1 MSFRFIHT
9 ADWQIGK
16 AFSRLPPEAA
26 VELRSQRIRT
36 VERIAEIAQTHR
48 VDAVLVAGDA
58 FDSNEVSDRTIVRTV
73 EALKAFG
80 GLWVFLPGNHDP
92 ALAHSVRTRMREI
105 GLPDSVVIA
114 DTPVAIDRWGAAAV
128 VFFPAPLRRR
138 REALDQTEWFEAAPS
153 PEGCRRIGLAHGS
166 IAGRLPDAASAANEI
181 PMDRAD
187 RAGLGYLAV
196 GDWHGALRIASRTW
210 YAGTPET
217 DRHRANDS
225 GHVHLIELETCRS
238 PERVETL
245 RVGHYSW
252 TKLEVDILDG
262 TCGAVLRALDG
273 IAGEHR
279 RGIVALELAGTI
291 GLSERRRLEREL
303 KAREARFHHLEV
315 DDGRLHDE
323 PTADDLDA
331 VDNSGFVRLAI
342 ERLRAKATDP
352 ADPEAAEARIALRMI
367 YLDHLDRAA

>member
-26 VELRSQRIRT
+26 IELRYQRIRT
-36 VERIAEIAQTHR
+36 VERIAEIAQSHR
-48 VDAVLVAGDA
+48 VDAVLIAGDA
-58 FDSNEVSDRTIVRTV
+58 FDSNEVSDRTIVRTL
-73 EALKAFG
+73 EALKAFD
-80 GLWVFLPGNHDP
+80 GLWVFLPGNHDA
-92 ALAHSVRTRMREI
+92 ALAHSVWTRMREI
-105 GLPDSVVIA
+105 GLPDGVVIA
-114 DTPVAIDRWGAAAV
+114 DTPVAIARWGAAAV
-128 VFFPAPLRRR
+128 VLPAPLRRR
-138 REALDQTEWFEAAPS
+138 REALDQTEWFEAAAS

-187 RAGLGYLAV
+187 RAGLGYLAL
-196 GDWHGALRIASRTW
+196 GDWHGALRIAPRTW

-217 DRHRANDS
+217 DRHRANES
-225 GHVHLIELETCRS
+225 GHVHLIELETWRS

-252 TKLEVDILDG
+252 TKLEVEILDG

-279 RGIVALELAGTI
+279 RGVVALELAGTI
-291 GLSERRRLEREL
+291 GLLERRRLEREL

>member
-36 VERIAEIAQTHR
+36 VERIAKIAQTHR

-92 ALAHSVRTRMREI
+92 ALAHSVWTRMREI

-128 VFFPAPLRRR
+128 VFPAPLRRR

-187 RAGLGYLAV
+187 RAGLGYLAL

-252 TKLEVDILDG
+252 TKLEVEILDG

-342 ERLRAKATDP
+342 ERLRAKATDLRTPRQRKP
-352 ADPEAAEARIALRMI
+352 ASPCA
-367 YLDHLDRAA
+367 